1 MVNSKPL
8 TSNQKFLLDLLIPSL
23 YLLPLLIV
31 FFLPKNFGFG
41 NESLV
46 PFGLVIGIA
55 GLVIWIA
62 GMACLGKA
70 LRILPE
76 ANSIVAKG
84 VYRFIRHPIYVGIVF
99 THFGLFFAC
108 GSIFGIIYTF
118 ILIIPLNV
126 IRAQLEEK
134 AMLAKFGDRYRA
146 YHDSTWF

>member
-1 MVNSKPL
+1 MFNPKPL
-8 TSNQKFLLDLLIPSL
+8 TPNQKFLFNLLIPSL
-23 YLLPLLIV
+23 YLTPLLIV
-31 FFLPKNFGFG
+31 FFMPKNFGFG

-46 PFGLVIGIA
+46 PFSIAIGMSGLV
-55 GLVIWIA
+55 VWIA

-70 LRILPE
+70 LKVLPE

-84 VYRFIRHPIYVGIVF
+84 IYRFIRHPIYVGIVF

-118 ILIIPLNV
+118 SLIIPLNI

-134 AMLAKFGDRYRA
+134 ALLSKFGERYRT

>member
-1 MVNSKPL
+1 MFNPKSL
-8 TSNQKFLLDLLIPSL
+8 TSNQKFLLNLLVPSL

-46 PFGLVIGIA
+46 PFSIVIGMS
-55 GLVIWIA
+55 GLAVWIA

-70 LRILPE
+70 LKVLPE

-84 VYRFIRHPIYVGIVF
+84 IYRFIRHPIYVGIAF

-118 ILIIPLNV
+118 SLIIPLNI

-134 AMLAKFGDRYRA
+134 ALLSKFGERYRT

>member
-1 MVNSKPL
+1 MFNPKSL
-8 TSNQKFLLDLLIPSL
+8 TPNQKFLLNLLVPSL

-46 PFGLVIGIA
+46 PFSIAIGMSGLV
-55 GLVIWIA
+55 VWIA

-70 LRILPE
+70 LKVLPE

-84 VYRFIRHPIYVGIVF
+84 IYRFIRHPIYVGIAF

-108 GSIFGIIYTF
+108 GSIFGIINTF
-118 ILIIPLNV
+118 SLIIPLNI

-134 AMLAKFGDRYRA
+134 ALLSKFGERYRT

>member
-1 MVNSKPL
+1 MFNPKSL
-8 TSNQKFLLDLLIPSL
+8 TPNQKFLFNLLIPSL
-23 YLLPLLIV
+23 YLIPLLIV
-31 FFLPKNFGFG
+31 FFMPKNFGFG

-46 PFGLVIGIA
+46 PFSIAIGMSGLAV
-55 GLVIWIA
+55 WIA

-70 LRILPE
+70 LKVLPA

-84 VYRFIRHPIYVGIVF
+84 IYRFIRHPIYVGIVF

-118 ILIIPLNV
+118 ALIIPLNV

-134 AMLAKFGDRYRA
+134 ALFSKFGERYSA
-146 YHDSTWF
+146 YRDSTWC